1 MHVQQ
6 LQLTAIF
13 FSSSCWKSAETV
25 TREEV
30 SGMEKVLKGTVIP
43 ASVAA
48 RAVRTASSWV
58 LCASAAFPRK
68 VQIAFPRKARK
79 AQIEF
84 QVEFQP
90 FSKNQKRQMSSGV
103 DSDRDDVS
111 WSTSASTQTTT
122 PPENF
127 RYRVG
132 TSVVCYLGTLNWEKG
147 EIVKHNF
154 EQPKGKFHPY
164 QVRLEGGRLIFVPS
178 DDDFSIRRLD
188 QAPLAP
194 ADFELL
200 QQLGKCYEERKD
212 KAGINGMLFIKAREC
227 SFLVRSAN
235 IFSHLSY

>member
-1 MHVQQ
+1 
-6 LQLTAIF
+6 
-13 FSSSCWKSAETV
+13 
-25 TREEV
+25 
-30 SGMEKVLKGTVIP
+30 MEHILKGTVI
-43 ASVAA
+43 A
-48 RAVRTASSWV
+48 RVVRTASSWV
-58 LCASAAFPRK
+58 LCASDAFPRK
-68 VQIAFPRKARK
+68 FPIAFPRKGRK
-79 AQIEF
+79 APVEFLTEF
-84 QVEFQP
+84 QQ
-90 FSKNQKRQMSSGV
+90 FSKNLKRQMSTGV
-103 DSDRDDVS
+103 GSDREDVS

-132 TSVVCYLGTLNWEKG
+132 TSVVCYLGTLNWAKG

-164 QVRLEGGRLIFVPS
+164 QVRLEGGRLVFVPS

-188 QAPLAP
+188 QVALAP

-212 KAGINGMLFIKAREC
+212 KAGINGMLFITAREC

-235 IFSHLSY
+235 IFSHLAY